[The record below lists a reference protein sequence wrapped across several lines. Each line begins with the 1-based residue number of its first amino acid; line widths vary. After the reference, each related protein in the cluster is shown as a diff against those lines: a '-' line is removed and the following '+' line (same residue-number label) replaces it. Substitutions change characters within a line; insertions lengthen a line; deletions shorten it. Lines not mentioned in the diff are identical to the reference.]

1 MFTPTKLLQ
10 LYVKE
15 AFNREGIPAPDT
27 HISTWSDF
35 RDHLARNEFKILRSA
50 SSSSSYVMKESAHTL
65 EAETE
70 TDPIAWFTDF
80 DQWQKSMFW
89 KELRKSAEDL
99 KRKSFTGSGRVRQK
113 TSPNP
118 CTRPGA
124 QMQPSIFVS
133 LMDTG
138 KAIGGL
144 VKKLKG
150 VTDKKILG
158 ALNLQVNRDRQFLD
172 NLASFIEE
180 LSDLQDDYEDQDA
193 DEDTEPD
200 QLRIGRVA
208 ASNHYMRAVRAQA
221 RALARNRNVTKSSK
235 TERLIEWLGDRSL
248 PEQDLRDIGESLLVQ
263 SALRRFV
270 NPVQQYINRIPTRYS
285 RFRRTRQTEKRW
297 YKANGFNPSDINPL
311 EVDVILLTMMRS
323 TNDLIKR
330 APGLNNTDSPAQTTL
345 ERLQRLYRTQV
356 LVDEA
361 TDFSPIQLSCMATL
375 SHPSIQSFFACGDF
389 NQRITSW
396 GTRSVEQMKWAIPDI
411 DIQTISVVYRQSLQ
425 LNTLARQIVN
435 ISGGNVADVVL
446 PDYAE
451 NEGVP
456 PILALHMSNDVSRIA
471 MWLAHRIREIE
482 IFCSQVAVN
491 CRYL

>member
-1 MFTPTKLLQ
+1 M
-10 LYVKE
+10 
-15 AFNREGIPAPDT
+15 
-27 HISTWSDF
+27 
-35 RDHLARNEFKILRSA
+35 
-50 SSSSSYVMKESAHTL
+50 
-65 EAETE
+65 
-70 TDPIAWFTDF
+70 
-80 DQWQKSMFW
+80 
-89 KELRKSAEDL
+89 
-99 KRKSFTGSGRVRQK
+99 
-113 TSPNP
+113 
-118 CTRPGA
+118 
-124 QMQPSIFVS
+124 
-133 LMDTG
+133 
-138 KAIGGL
+138 
-144 VKKLKG
+144 
-150 VTDKKILG
+150 
-158 ALNLQVNRDRQFLD
+158 
-172 NLASFIEE
+172 
-180 LSDLQDDYEDQDA
+180 
-193 DEDTEPD
+193 
-200 QLRIGRVA
+200 
-208 ASNHYMRAVRAQA
+208 
-221 RALARNRNVTKSSK
+221 
-235 TERLIEWLGDRSL
+235 
-248 PEQDLRDIGESLLVQ
+248 RDIGKSLLVQ

-297 YKANGFNPSDINPL
+297 YKADGFNPSDINPL

-323 TNDLIKR
+323 TNDLVKR

-411 DIQTISVVYRQSLQ
+411 DIQTISIVYRQSLQ

-456 PILALHMSNDVSRIA
+456 PVLALHMSNDVSTIA

-482 IFCSQVAVN
+482 YFVLRLPSIAVLVNSEEEVFSLASALGYALTDQNIRVVPCPDGQVQGQDSAVRVFN
-491 CRYL
+491 VKHIKGLEFEAVFFIGIDRLAEIQPNLYDKYLYVGTTRAATYLGITCEQEFPSSMAELQELFQENGWR